1 MRRCGAALVCL
12 AAATCLAADPS
23 REVLQLFTEMAAS
36 LSAGNAREFLA
47 AFDPAMPGYGKL
59 RQNVT
64 ALVAQ
69 GDIESSVEIA
79 ADEGDAQKRALE
91 LDWRMR
97 VKREQAATAGIPRQQ
112 RLKVRVEK
120 RGKKW
125 KVTWLEP
132 LEFFAP

>member
-1 MRRCGAALVCL
+1 M
-12 AAATCLAADPS
+12 AAAACLAADPS
-23 REVLQLFTEMAAS
+23 REVLELVTGMAAS

-59 RQNVT
+59 RANVA

-79 ADEGDAQKRALE
+79 SDEGDAQKRALE

-97 VKREQAATAGIPRQQ
+97 VKREQAATAGPIREG

-120 RGKKW
+120 LGKKW
-125 KVTWLEP
+125 KVTSLEP